1 MNKMLLEET
10 DLRFSIR
17 IGRYRKPLRARSGAG
32 WYRHTAVSAVRA
44 EAPSVL
50 AKGQNSTLAV

>member
-1 MNKMLLEET
+1 MYKMLLEEI

-17 IGRYRKPLRARSGAG
+17 IGRYRKPLRARPGAG

-44 EAPSVL
+44 EAAGAF
-50 AKGQNSTLAV
+50 AKGQDSTLAV